1 MIQRRLL
8 ENCNDYLVTLLSAC
22 ILIVLFRMNSEV
34 DEAEAK
40 CRLRTHYFVY
50 RWKFSRHATT
60 FNDCTKKCKK
70 KKIVMKLRRALG
82 IKAFKHAAYY
92 STVCHFAE
100 FSCYCDDVDSSNYF
114 LCFFFKNA
122 HVS

>member
-1 MIQRRLL
+1 
-8 ENCNDYLVTLLSAC
+8 
-22 ILIVLFRMNSEV
+22 
-34 DEAEAK
+34 
-40 CRLRTHYFVY
+40 
-50 RWKFSRHATT
+50 
-60 FNDCTKKCKK
+60 
-70 KKIVMKLRRALG
+70 MKLRRALG

-122 HVS
+122 HVSWISSILREYFIHATKNSKAKD